1 MSKLT
6 ILFDMYHALLL
17 YLCLAFFSKKM
28 FKYISTLKSNLS
40 TYILV
45 DFTCRNVFLLAKKF
59 IQKVA

>member
-17 YLCLAFFSKKM
+17 YVCLSFISKKM
-28 FKYISTLKSNLS
+28 FKYISTLKHNLS
-40 TYILV
+40 TYIV
-45 DFTCRNVFLLAKKF
+45 VNFTCRNVSLLAKKL